1 MDLPEV
7 QGKTSPR
14 AVWAKPAPGGAAAR
28 VRLMGDSLAFACP
41 GMENTTVR
49 HSVTVMCAIDDKP
62 LAISCDGG
70 MVEGQVLLIQP
81 MARKTV
87 HAIDV
92 PLFLI
97 DLEPTHPQYRRLIA
111 HNAPD
116 VQALNVSACTG
127 FLDMARAFEAGSLR
141 GRAFDVSAR
150 QAIDAIAAQF
160 PARPPLT
167 AFVHK
172 LMLMLDEDPGAELD
186 QLVVQLDVSSH
197 HASRLFFQDLGL
209 PLRRYALSVKIR
221 AASSFM
227 GSGLPLTQVAQA
239 AGFVDSAHF
248 AKVWLQC
255 YGASPSQFFH
265 LGPPHLDT
273 ADQPDWLLWYM
284 ARRDRSQ
291 AVPAPLPDAQTPLI
305 HRRVLPRSHAQVESV
320 TDGATD
326 SAANSA
332 Q

>member
-7 QGKTSPR
+7 QGKISSR
-14 AVWAKPAPGGAAAR
+14 SVWTQPAPGGAAAR

-49 HSVTVMCAIDDKP
+49 HSVTVMCAIGDKP
-62 LAISCDGG
+62 LAISCDGA

-81 MARKTV
+81 MVRKKV
-87 HAIDV
+87 HAIGV
-92 PLFLI
+92 PLVLI
-97 DLEPTHPQYRRLIA
+97 DLEPTHPQYRRLIS

-116 VQALNVSACTG
+116 VQALDATACTG
-127 FLDMARAFEAGSLR
+127 FLDMARAFEAGTLR
-141 GRAFDVSAR
+141 GRALDVRAR
-150 QAIDAIAAQF
+150 QAIDTIAAQF

-167 AFVHK
+167 ALVHK

-186 QLVVQLDVSSH
+186 QLVEQLGVSSH
-197 HASRLFFQDLGL
+197 HTSRLFCQELGL

-291 AVPAPLPDAQTPLI
+291 EVPAPLPDAQTPLI
-305 HRRVLPRSHAQVESV
+305 HRRVSPRSDVQVQSAS
-320 TDGATD
+320 DGTTG
-326 SAANSA
+326 SAVNST